1 MSIGVLHVTL
11 YIPGAHSLKS
21 KRHVVQS
28 LITRLKN
35 KFNIAVAEIDAQDL
49 HQRCDLGIVTINTS
63 TCELQRTMDFVV
75 SFIKGNPE
83 SDIVD
88 LSLEIL

>member
-1 MSIGVLHVTL
+1 MSIAILRITL

-28 LITRLKN
+28 LITRIKN
-35 KFNIAVAEIDAQDL
+35 KFNVAIAEVDAQDL
-49 HQRCDLGIVTINTS
+49 YQRCELGIVSINTS
-63 TCELQRTMDFVV
+63 NNELQRTMDFVV
-75 SFIKGNPE
+75 SFIKSNPE

-88 LSLEIL
+88 LNMEIL